1 MINENVQAMA
11 LSLSLSV
18 YDHLYG
24 KKNWQKWSLNNVDI
38 LNKLIDERIDKMWI
52 NLICFYK

>member
-24 KKNWQKWSLNNVDI
+24 KKNWQKWSLNNVNI
-38 LNKLIDERIDKMWI
+38 LNKLIDERIE
-52 NLICFYK
+52 